1 MACLLPICF
10 CELDYTLSAPAS
22 PSETSISSLHTPA
35 VSLTISRHGN
45 LKSGK
50 FIFLQEKKSD
60 RYLPVAFLYSNLRS
74 FHWKKQSG
82 VKINDL
88 GIGTENIFIS
98 PRLFF
103 QDGRVPRRIFC
114 EERIA
119 IAFVIPGKPLS
130 KKKIQY

>member
-1 MACLLPICF
+1 MLVLIKRVKTKYRLLEQKKFQNKSKNICEVYQSESF
-10 CELDYTLSAPAS
+10 RCIMSLS
-22 PSETSISSLHTPA
+22 
-35 VSLTISRHGN
+35 
-45 LKSGK
+45 
-50 FIFLQEKKSD
+50 
-60 RYLPVAFLYSNLRS
+60 Y
-74 FHWKKQSG
+74 SG

-88 GIGTENIFIS
+88 CIGTENIFIS

>member
-1 MACLLPICF
+1 MGTYEVVNSF
-10 CELDYTLSAPAS
+10 
-22 PSETSISSLHTPA
+22 SS
-35 VSLTISRHGN
+35 
-45 LKSGK
+45 
-50 FIFLQEKKSD
+50 KKSD

-88 GIGTENIFIS
+88 CIGTENIFIS

>member
-1 MACLLPICF
+1 MYNVFVVQGHFPLECF
-10 CELDYTLSAPAS
+10 
-22 PSETSISSLHTPA
+22 ETNSLYIRKPC
-35 VSLTISRHGN
+35 TI
-45 LKSGK
+45 
-50 FIFLQEKKSD
+50 FFYEK
-60 RYLPVAFLYSNLRS
+60 V
-74 FHWKKQSG
+74 

-88 GIGTENIFIS
+88 CIGTENIFIS

-103 QDGRVPRRIFC
+103 QDVRVPRSIFC